1 MYQAILNQILFV
13 DIFDDPFWDF
23 FDRQMFP
30 CTVGDDEISWWKG
43 EIHHK
48 LHFHMFSCYSCL
60 ALAWGVW
67 IAQIRLFWQYLIT
80 LAPLLDCYYTNTY
93 FIFCWRKELDGGLG
107 NTYTIS
113 KSIVKVIKRILDSL
127 LMLCCFCICNSFWYL
142 LPILLSKINVSIFI
156 M

>member
-1 MYQAILNQILFV
+1 MDQFK
-13 DIFDDPFWDF
+13 DF
-23 FDRQMFP
+23 FDKQMFP

-48 LHFHMFSCYSCL
+48 LHFHMFSCCL
-60 ALAWGVW
+60 ALAWEVW
-67 IAQIRLFWQYLIT
+67 IAQIRLFWQYPIT
-80 LAPLLDCYYTNTY
+80 LGPLLDCYTNTY

-127 LMLCCFCICNSFWYL
+127 LMLCCFCICNSLDPSLGLIFPSQGL
-142 LPILLSKINVSIFI
+142 TLARQCIILNFKQNIQKP
-156 M
+156 